1 MASDERVMTVKEV
14 AQYLKVHT
22 STVYRLVQSGEL
34 PGFKIGGDWRF
45 NKESIDRWRI
55 EQEQEHVSK
64 SLSRKTR
71 RSVENA
77 GDNFMTRKE
86 GQWLIDLHGNRK
98 LFIDVPSGE
107 QKILWEEV
115 S

>member
-1 MASDERVMTVKEV
+1 MEKNELVMTVKEV